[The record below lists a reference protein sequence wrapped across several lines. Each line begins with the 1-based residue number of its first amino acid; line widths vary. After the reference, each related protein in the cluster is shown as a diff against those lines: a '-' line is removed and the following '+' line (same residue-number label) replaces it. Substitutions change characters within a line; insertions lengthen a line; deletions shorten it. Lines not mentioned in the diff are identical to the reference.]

1 MEPNVTPQEA
11 HAALAAIDRGRLRVV
26 DEIDL
31 PQWYLWGLALSWIGL
46 GLLADLATP
55 WVTTVATFI
64 FGAVHS
70 TLAPRAI
77 DGRHRSSRLSVRHA
91 TVGRHIAPLVIG
103 SLILLAAL
111 TVAGS
116 LAVGADGAR
125 HPVAITSVFIA
136 LIIVLGA
143 PRLFGGVRRHAARTA
158 GGS

>member
-31 PQWYLWGLALSWIGL
+31 PQWYIWGLALSWIGL

-55 WVTTVATFI
+55 WVTTIATFI

-70 TLAPRAI
+70 TVAPRVS
-77 DGRHRSSRLSVRHA
+77 DGRHRSQQLSVRSS
-91 TVGRHIAPLVIG
+91 TVGRRVAPLVIG
-103 SLILLAAL
+103 SLVLLAGL

-116 LAVGADGAR
+116 LALRADGAR
-125 HPVAITSVFIA
+125 DPVTITSVFIA

-143 PRLFGGVRRHAARTA
+143 PRLLAGVRRHAARPA
-158 GGS
+158 NRS